1 MCDSTLRMYSE
12 RGIVQIVVVIA
23 FYKLLTSAICNKF
36 KKTVLRIL
44 LFVGAM
50 SVMES
55 TRSELLA
62 QTFEQDIYRGS
73 FHSAKLK
80 KMQWKC
86 PILKQ
91 KNVSSFAVLEN
102 GKNADFCWVIN
113 WVVTGFLI
121 NKNPVRI
128 AGMKSSVLR
137 NV

>member
-23 FYKLLTSAICNKF
+23 FYKLSTSAICNKF

-55 TRSELLA
+55 TRSDLLA

-80 KMQWKC
+80 KMQ
-86 PILKQ
+86 
-91 KNVSSFAVLEN
+91 
-102 GKNADFCWVIN
+102 
-113 WVVTGFLI
+113 
-121 NKNPVRI
+121 
-128 AGMKSSVLR
+128 
-137 NV
+137 

>member
-1 MCDSTLRMYSE
+1 MCDSTLLMYSE

-80 KMQWKC
+80 KMQ
-86 PILKQ
+86 
-91 KNVSSFAVLEN
+91 
-102 GKNADFCWVIN
+102 
-113 WVVTGFLI
+113 
-121 NKNPVRI
+121 
-128 AGMKSSVLR
+128 
-137 NV
+137 

>member
-1 MCDSTLRMYSE
+1 MCDSTLLMYSE

-55 TRSELLA
+55 TRSDLLA

-80 KMQWKC
+80 KMQ
-86 PILKQ
+86 
-91 KNVSSFAVLEN
+91 
-102 GKNADFCWVIN
+102 
-113 WVVTGFLI
+113 
-121 NKNPVRI
+121 
-128 AGMKSSVLR
+128 
-137 NV
+137 

>member
-80 KMQWKC
+80 KMQ
-86 PILKQ
+86 
-91 KNVSSFAVLEN
+91 
-102 GKNADFCWVIN
+102 
-113 WVVTGFLI
+113 
-121 NKNPVRI
+121 
-128 AGMKSSVLR
+128 
-137 NV
+137 